1 MITPS
6 FGLTATERVLPRMAL
21 DFTTA
26 TLDPRVTF
34 TRVGNIA
41 TRVNSLGLIETVGA
55 NIPRFDFN
63 PTTLVCKGL
72 LIEESRTNLL
82 VRSSEFDD
90 AGWGKAAGVTVTANT
105 DIAPDGTL
113 TADTVNFSGANL
125 VMNQFPSATGSVSGS
140 IYMKGTAGE
149 TILFSVGSQ
158 NTTMTLTGDWQ
169 RFTIDNITVA
179 SAISFQLSTFLGATA
194 RTVKVWGA
202 QAEAGAFSTSYIPTE
217 ATAVTRNA
225 DVATMTGTNFSSWFN
240 ASEGAF
246 YGEAVVG
253 RQVSTA
259 GTGVY
264 AASNA
269 ATNSMSMFYRGSGAT
284 GAQVVDGGATQADL
298 SPTGV
303 LTANQVFKSVLAYK
317 ANDFAASGNAGTVVT
332 DATGTVPTLDRLFIG
347 TNVNYLN
354 GHVRKISYYP
364 QRLINAEVQA
374 FSK

>member
-1 MITPS
+1 MN
-6 FGLTATERVLPRMAL
+6 A
-21 DFTTA
+21 
-26 TLDPRVTF
+26 
-34 TRVGNIA
+34 
-41 TRVNSLGLIETVGA
+41 
-55 NIPRFDFN
+55 
-63 PTTLVCKGL
+63 
-72 LIEESRTNLL
+72 
-82 VRSSEFDD
+82 
-90 AGWGKAAGVTVTANT
+90 
-105 DIAPDGTL
+105 DGTAANY
-113 TADTVNFSGANL
+113 TGNGTSGL
-125 VMNQFPSATGSVSGS
+125 F
-140 IYMKGTAGE
+140 IY
-149 TILFSVGSQ
+149 GSQ
-158 NTTMTLTGDWQ
+158 LE
-169 RFTIDNITVA
+169 
-179 SAISFQLSTFLGATA
+179 LGAFA
-194 RTVKVWGA
+194 
-202 QAEAGAFSTSYIPTE
+202 TSYIPTV

-225 DVATMTGTNFSSWFN
+225 DVATMTGTNFSDWYN
-240 ASEGAF
+240 ASQGAF

-264 AASNA
+264 VASNA
-269 ATNSMSMFYRGSGAT
+269 VTNSMSMFYRGSGAT